1 MKKLACALGALLAG
15 CGGGGR
21 LVCGAGFA
29 QPGEV
34 FYGAGD
40 AIDRQPSEAPIPCT
54 AQDAGGGATRYVCG
68 RQATGAER
76 FAVSFNVVLARA
88 LPTEGTATIEEPAV
102 YGEGAAVV
110 CSTAAGCGAPVMLN
124 ADDMVG
130 SNLRLTVSHAA
141 GARSVRLS
149 GAICGR
155 TPSGDQNVSFG
166 DIPLAL
172 P

>member
-40 AIDRQPSEAPIPCT
+40 ANDRQPNEAPIPCT

-68 RQATGAER
+68 RPATGAER
-76 FAVSFNVVLARA
+76 FAVSFNFVLARS
-88 LPTEGTATIEEPAV
+88 LPTEGSATIEEPAV
-102 YGEGAAVV
+102 YGEAAAVV
-110 CSTAAGCGAPVMLN
+110 CTTGAGCGAPVMLD

-130 SNLRLTVSHAA
+130 SSLRLTVSHAG
-141 GARSVRLS
+141 GARTTRLS

-155 TPSGDQNVSFG
+155 TPGGDRNVSFG
-166 DIPLAL
+166 DVPLAL